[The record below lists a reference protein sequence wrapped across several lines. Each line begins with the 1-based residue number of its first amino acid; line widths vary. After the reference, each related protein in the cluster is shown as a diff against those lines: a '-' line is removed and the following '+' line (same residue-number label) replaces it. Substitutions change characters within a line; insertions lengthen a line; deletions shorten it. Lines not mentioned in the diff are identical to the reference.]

1 MIFFYDKVTCL
12 VVEAKPVDVYL
23 NFTKAFDN
31 VSHSILI
38 EKLTAYILDGCK
50 NWLAGWPREGWAMS
64 PKGKETRED
73 LESDSCGGWP
83 LLPGN
88 KQQDKR
94 KWPQAMPGE
103 V

>member
-1 MIFFYDKVTCL
+1 M
-12 VVEAKPVDVYL
+12 DVYL

-50 NWLAGWPREGWAMS
+50 NWLAGRPREGWAMS

-73 LESDSCGGWP
+73 LESDSCEEQLRELGLEIRDSGRTSSLSKTP
-83 LLPGN
+83 
-88 KQQDKR
+88 
-94 KWPQAMPGE
+94 
-103 V
+103 

>member
-1 MIFFYDKVTCL
+1 M
-12 VVEAKPVDVYL
+12 DVYL

-73 LESDSCGGWP
+73 LESDSCEEQLRELGLEIRDSGRTSSLSKTP
-83 LLPGN
+83 
-88 KQQDKR
+88 
-94 KWPQAMPGE
+94 
-103 V
+103 

>member
-1 MIFFYDKVTCL
+1 M
-12 VVEAKPVDVYL
+12 VEAKPVDVYL

-50 NWLAGWPREGWAMS
+50 NWLARWPREGWAMS

-73 LESDSCGGWP
+73 LESNSCEEQLRELGLEIRDSGRTSSLSKTP
-83 LLPGN
+83 
-88 KQQDKR
+88 
-94 KWPQAMPGE
+94 
-103 V
+103 

>member
-1 MIFFYDKVTCL
+1 M
-12 VVEAKPVDVYL
+12 VEAKPVDVYL

-50 NWLAGWPREGWAMS
+50 NWLAERPREGWAMS

-73 LESDSCGGWP
+73 LESDSCEEQLRELGLEIRDSGRTSSLSKTP
-83 LLPGN
+83 
-88 KQQDKR
+88 
-94 KWPQAMPGE
+94 
-103 V
+103 